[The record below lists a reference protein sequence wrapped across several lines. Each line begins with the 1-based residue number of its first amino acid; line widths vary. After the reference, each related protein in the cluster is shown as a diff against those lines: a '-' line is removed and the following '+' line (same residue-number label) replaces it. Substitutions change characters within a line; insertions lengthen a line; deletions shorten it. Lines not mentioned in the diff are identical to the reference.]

1 MTSKHTFESVKKFE
15 KVVSSKQVGMQYASR
30 QFKLETGK
38 MVRNI
43 KQMGFLTFAT
53 FPFPNT

>member
-15 KVVSSKQVGMQYASR
+15 KVVSSKQVGMQYVSV

-38 MVRNI
+38 MVCNI
-43 KQMGFLTFAT
+43 KQMGFLTFAS
-53 FPFPNT
+53 FPNA